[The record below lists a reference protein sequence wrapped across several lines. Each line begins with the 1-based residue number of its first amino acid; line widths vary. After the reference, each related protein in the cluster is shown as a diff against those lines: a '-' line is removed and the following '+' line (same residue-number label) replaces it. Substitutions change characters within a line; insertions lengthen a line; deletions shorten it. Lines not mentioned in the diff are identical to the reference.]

1 MSIRPRKKSNSFT
14 HKRTF
19 LSALAVINKKF
30 YCQSCVTNL
39 GFKYHPNFKRHS
51 DKRLVK
57 ISDRNTQGVRH
68 SKSQAESEQ
77 SRFSDNKTSWIF
89 IPVYP
94 FCDSFMDVSPYL
106 GANNIW
112 KNLHWIWDKTRQIS
126 TQTDEYSPTKK
137 IKQFQTQTNLPFSP
151 GSYKKKINAKLVGRI
166 WASNLSQTSIDIVTK
181 VW

>member
-1 MSIRPRKKSNSFT
+1 MHKISEKFSRNIIFLKFHLRISTEFGKKRDNFQVKRMSIRPRKKSNSFT

-112 KNLHWIWDKTRQIS
+112 KNLH
-126 TQTDEYSPTKK
+126 
-137 IKQFQTQTNLPFSP
+137 
-151 GSYKKKINAKLVGRI
+151 
-166 WASNLSQTSIDIVTK
+166 
-181 VW
+181 